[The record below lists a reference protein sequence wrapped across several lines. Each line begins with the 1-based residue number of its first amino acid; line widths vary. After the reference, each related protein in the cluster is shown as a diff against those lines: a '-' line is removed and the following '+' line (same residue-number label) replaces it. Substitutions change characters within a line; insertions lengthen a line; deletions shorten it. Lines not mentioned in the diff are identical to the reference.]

1 MANTNISYSDITPEI
16 EKLAQQAIQNSA
28 IPSALFSELKVN
40 RGLRAV
46 SYTHLDVYKRQG

>member
-16 EKLAQQAIQNSA
+16 EMLAQQAVRNST

-40 RGLRAV
+40 RGLRDLNGNGV
-46 SYTHLDVYKRQG
+46 LTCLT